1 MSTVLKFYEN
11 SQRQKKQGA
20 RSTQNEHNPWQKTI
34 LLFSFSTRKAR
45 SFDKDIAEVEYA
57 FTRIPFENGFSAC
70 K

>member
-1 MSTVLKFYEN
+1 MKILKGRKSRELGPLKMSITLGK
-11 SQRQKKQGA
+11 
-20 RSTQNEHNPWQKTI
+20 KTI